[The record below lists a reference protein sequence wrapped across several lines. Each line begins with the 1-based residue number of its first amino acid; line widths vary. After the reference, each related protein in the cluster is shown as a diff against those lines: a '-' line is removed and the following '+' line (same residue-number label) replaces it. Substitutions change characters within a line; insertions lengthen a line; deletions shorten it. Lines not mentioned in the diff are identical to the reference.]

1 MSTNLH
7 LKSSIDT
14 LPDTPGVYF
23 FRDKKNKILYIGK
36 ATSLR
41 DRVKSYLSKRLFA
54 ARGPLL
60 VRMVSEAKRVTFVE
74 TDSVLEALILEA
86 HLIKKHQPE
95 YNTRD
100 KDNKSWNYVIIT
112 NEDFPRLLVERAQ
125 SLPER
130 FGDEDIKYQFG
141 PFTSSQSLRSALKI
155 IRKLFPYRDKCTPFV
170 ELSDAEKK
178 KSRPCFNQQIG
189 LCPGVC
195 TGEVSKKE
203 YARTIQHIKF
213 FFEGRKSA
221 LIKSLEREMQSHA
234 KKEEFEKAEEV
245 KRKLFALRH
254 INDAALLTREDE
266 VGEKYSGGQPGV
278 RLEAYDISHLSGEDV
293 IGVMVVVEDGRA
305 KKSDYRRFKIARAG
319 SGDTGALKEVLER
332 RLRHPEWPLPDIV
345 VMDGGVAQ
353 KQVARRI
360 FDKFIESGDGKV
372 RDIQIVSVVKDEK
385 HQPRQILGDKRI
397 AREYEAEILLANAE
411 SHRFAIA
418 FQKLR
423 RSKRFINRS
432 SK

>member
-1 MSTNLH
+1 MSTNFS
-7 LKSSIDT
+7 LKKSIDK

-23 FRDKKNKILYIGK
+23 FRGPKNEILYIGK

-41 DRVKSYLSKRLFA
+41 DRVKSYLSKRLID

-60 VRMVSEAKRVTFVE
+60 VKMVNEAQKVTYTE

-95 YNTRD
+95 HNTRD

-112 NEDFPRLLVERAQ
+112 NEDFPRVLVERVQ

-130 FGDEDIKYQFG
+130 FSDEDIKYQFG
-141 PFTSSQSLRSALKI
+141 PFTSGQSLRSALKI
-155 IRKLFPYRDKCTPFV
+155 IRKLFPYRDKCTPFA
-170 ELSDAEKK
+170 ELSEAEKEK
-178 KSRPCFNQQIG
+178 ARPCFNQQIG

-203 YARTIQHIKF
+203 YARTIQHIKL
-213 FFEGRKSA
+213 FFEGKKGAS
-221 LIKSLEREMQSHA
+221 IKSLEREMQNYA
-234 KKEEFEKAEEV
+234 KAEEFEKAQEI

-266 VGEKYSGGQPGV
+266 VSEKYAGTHAGT
-278 RLEAYDISHLSGEDV
+278 RIEAYDISHLSGEDV

-305 KKSDYRRFKIARAG
+305 KKSDYRRFKIYRSGA
-319 SGDTGALKEVLER
+319 GDTHALKEVIER
-332 RLRHPEWPLPDIV
+332 RLKHPEWPLPDII

-353 KQVARRI
+353 KRVAKRI
-360 FDKFIESGDGKV
+360 LEKFKKEDAVTKEIEV
-372 RDIQIVSVVKDEK
+372 VSVVKDER
-385 HQPRQILGDKRI
+385 HRPRQILGERKI
-397 AREYEAEILLANAE
+397 TREYEAEILLANAE

-423 RSKRFINRS
+423 RGKRFINRS
-432 SK
+432 GK